1 MKNPLRPFV
10 TILATAFILSAAY
23 AGAKV
28 DYATDAS
35 PGLRHRLV
43 AAQWVEALYAIDD
56 HLTYFTVEAGR
67 DKPEGGLASF
77 EGVAPTGGYTL
88 VYSRVDNNRKHY
100 IIRHDRPEPLIYK
113 SRTLADPAG
122 GPSGPGGLK
131 TPEAGEYALTGDG
144 YSTAD
149 FYQHAIAACRKDAG
163 TPLFLIPRSN
173 GRHKRLTKVDALSA
187 FRYILSTGGSEDT
200 VWYIACEGDR
210 RFVVE
215 KNYRSLTGGV
225 DLATVILDRGLEGVN
240 YAENWGLP
248 EEPAKGPLSTVVAVV
263 TGRGGRANEPTKKFL
278 KQMAR
283 EVAFVGGNLMR
294 VNGQSRYSGFY
305 SESPSAPG
313 CAEVSINHVLYS
325 PEKNQTRIKVYDFRV
340 CDSKVKSTG
349 TSEETAPGKIDLFA
363 RFFKWRPF

>member
-10 TILATAFILSAAY
+10 TILAAAFILSAAY

-43 AAQWVEALYAIDD
+43 AAQWVEVLYAIDD
-56 HLTYFTVEAGR
+56 HLTYFTAEAGR
-67 DKPEGGLASF
+67 DKPDGGLAPSGPF
-77 EGVAPTGGYTL
+77 GGYTL

-100 IIRHDRPEPLIYK
+100 IIRHDRPESLIYK
-113 SRTLADPAG
+113 SRAL
-122 GPSGPGGLK
+122 SGPDELK
-131 TPEAGEYALTGDG
+131 APEAGEYALTGDG
-144 YSTAD
+144 YSAAD
-149 FYQHAIAACRKDAG
+149 LYQHAIAACRKDGG
-163 TPLFLIPRSN
+163 TPLFLIPSSN

-187 FRYILSTGGSEDT
+187 FRYILSTGGPEDT

-248 EEPAKGPLSTVVAVV
+248 EEPARGPLSTVVAVV
-263 TGRGGRANEPTKKFL
+263 TGRGGRTNEPTKKFL

-325 PEKNQTRIKVYDFRV
+325 PEKNQTRIKIYDFRV

-349 TSEETAPGKIDLFA
+349 TSEETTPGRIDLLA
-363 RFFKWRPF
+363 RFFKGRLF